1 MPRGSR
7 LDAAGAVHHVMGRG
21 IEGRAIFWLQQAS
34 PTIQLVDYALTNG
47 RSYIYQVEAVDQR
60 GFVPR

>member
-1 MPRGSR
+1 
-7 LDAAGAVHHVMGRG
+7 MGRG